1 VPRSGS
7 ITYSVVPDE
16 AKNLPAL
23 ILMHGAG
30 AASQQWPY
38 RLRRLPGWQV
48 FSPDLPGHGRSG
60 GQVERKIEGYAARVL
75 EWMEAV
81 SIERA
86 VLVGHSMGAA
96 IALAM
101 AIQAGEKVRGLIL
114 LGAAAR
120 FPVNPML
127 LEKLSVPLWAQEG
140 VNLIVKW
147 SFSKGADQR
156 LRQDYFKQLIANQA
170 GVVHN
175 DFAACSVF
183 DVTARLSEIRQPVW
197 LLCGEEDVMVP
208 LRLSQELAGAIPKAK
223 LRLLSHCGHM
233 FFQEHAAETAAA
245 IEENLQTLRLT
256 KSD

>member
-16 AKNLPAL
+16 GKNLPAL
-23 ILMHGAG
+23 ILLHGAG

-48 FSPDLPGHGRSG
+48 FAPDLPGHGRSG
-60 GQVERKIEGYAARVL
+60 GQAERKIEGYAARML
-75 EWMEAV
+75 EWMDAIG
-81 SIERA
+81 IERA

-96 IALAM
+96 IALVM
-101 AIQAGEKVRGLIL
+101 TLQKEEKVRGLIL

-120 FPVNPML
+120 FPVNPLL
-127 LEKLSVPLWAQEG
+127 LEKLSIPLWAQEG
-140 VNLIVKW
+140 VNMIVKW

-170 GVVHN
+170 GVLHN

-183 DVTARLSEIRQPVW
+183 DVRARLAEIRQPLW

-223 LRLLSHCGHM
+223 LRLLPHCGHM
-233 FFQEHAAETAAA
+233 FFQERAEETTAAV
-245 IEENLQTLRLT
+245 EEALQALGA
-256 KSD
+256 